1 MLERLCKILTANKM
15 QLTFHLGKKQ
25 MMLCL
30 SSEACKKSI
39 MLKTNVYVYCGHKES
54 LSQNTKESVGMDNGG
69 EDEYQEFWLDK
80 SRICMREQRQG
91 PEWILRCCRSYR
103 LKWGYTKHLCCHL
116 LFAIE
121 VDVINE
127 MATQGVLSE
136 LMYVDNLVLMSQ
148 AINGFENKF

>member
-1 MLERLCKILTANKM
+1 MLERFCKIQTANKM

-39 MLKTNVYVYCGHKES
+39 MLKTNVYVYCGPKES

-69 EDEYQEFWLDK
+69 EMNTKSLGLDK

-91 PEWILRCCRSYR
+91 PEWTLRCCRS
-103 LKWGYTKHLCCHL
+103 
-116 LFAIE
+116 
-121 VDVINE
+121 
-127 MATQGVLSE
+127 
-136 LMYVDNLVLMSQ
+136 
-148 AINGFENKF
+148 